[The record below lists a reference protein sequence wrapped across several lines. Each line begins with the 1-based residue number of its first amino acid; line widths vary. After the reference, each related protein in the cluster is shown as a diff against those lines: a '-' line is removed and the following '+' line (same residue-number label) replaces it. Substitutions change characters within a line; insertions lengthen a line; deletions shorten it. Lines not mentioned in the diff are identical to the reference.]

1 MGNIGSFLGLGTSEW
16 HCTSWQI
23 RYRST
28 MHLHRHTSMA
38 LLQAGI
44 CASLFGCGG
53 SGASAPPPAF
63 NQLVAMSINTP
74 NSSGPFTAQEL
85 DDAVALAQGAG
96 VHGVIATYTW
106 SDLESTPGQIDAS
119 AIQSGLSYYH
129 QKGLQVLLGIQ
140 VINTVK
146 REVPS
151 DLETVPFDDPQ
162 FISRFHA
169 LLDAVRGA
177 LSGTERYIS
186 IGNEVDAYLRA
197 QPNEWAPY
205 TSFYED
211 AVSYLHTHSPGLLV
225 GVTTTF
231 AGYSAASTAAVH
243 TLNGP
248 SDVII
253 LTYYP
258 LEGDAQVQPASS
270 PSTDIPLMVSLAD
283 GKPVVLQEA
292 GYPSGTL
299 NASSEASQQQFV
311 TDLFQ
316 AWRAAG
322 NAVPF
327 LSYFLLYDFDQPTCN
342 ALGTYY
348 GSADP
353 AFLSYLCTLGLHHS
367 DGTAKPAWSAFVTA
381 AQ

>member
-1 MGNIGSFLGLGTSEW
+1 
-16 HCTSWQI
+16 
-23 RYRST
+23 
-28 MHLHRHTSMA
+28 
-38 LLQAGI
+38 
-44 CASLFGCGG
+44 
-53 SGASAPPPAF
+53 
-63 NQLVAMSINTP
+63 MSINTP
-74 NSSGPFTAQEL
+74 NSSVPFTAQEL

-96 VHGVIATYTW
+96 VRGVIATYTW
-106 SDLESTPGQIDAS
+106 SSLETTPGHIDVS
-119 AIQSGLSYYH
+119 SLQSGLSYYH

-162 FISRFHA
+162 FISRFHT

-186 IGNEVDAYLRA
+186 IGNEVDVYLRA
-197 QPNEWAPY
+197 QPTEWATY

-211 AVSYLHTHSPGLLV
+211 AVSYLHTSSPGLLV

-231 AGYSAASTAAVH
+231 AGYSVASTAEVR

-258 LEGDAQVQPASS
+258 LQGDSQVLPPTAPA
-270 PSTDIPLMVSLAD
+270 TDIPLMLSLAG
-283 GKPVVLQEA
+283 GKAVALQEA
-292 GYPSGTL
+292 GYPSGTP
-299 NASSEASQQQFV
+299 NASSEAFQQQFV
-311 TDLFQ
+311 TSLYQ
-316 AWRAAG
+316 AWHDAG
-322 NAVPF
+322 NNLPF
-327 LSYFLLYDFDQPTCN
+327 LSYFVLYDFDQPTCT

-353 AFLSYLCTLGLHHS
+353 AFLSYLCTLGLRHS
-367 DGTAKPAWSAFVTA
+367 DGTSKPAWNTFVTA
-381 AQ
+381 Q

>member
-1 MGNIGSFLGLGTSEW
+1 MGLWQLG
-16 HCTSWQI
+16 
-23 RYRST
+23 
-28 MHLHRHTSMA
+28 A
-38 LLQAGI
+38 
-44 CASLFGCGG
+44 CAMLMSCGG
-53 SGASAPPPAF
+53 SGGSAPPAPPSTPSS
-63 NQLVAMSINTP
+63 QVIAMSINTP
-74 NSSGPFTAQEL
+74 NSSVPFTAQEL

-96 VHGVIATYTW
+96 VRGVIATYTW
-106 SDLESTPGQIDAS
+106 SSLESTPGHIDVTS
-119 AIQSGLSYYH
+119 IQSGLDYYH

-162 FISRFHA
+162 FISRFHT

-186 IGNEVDAYLRA
+186 IGNEVDVYLQA
-197 QPNEWAPY
+197 QPNEWATY

-211 AVSYLHTHSPGLLV
+211 AVSYLHTNSPSLLV

-231 AGYSAASTAAVH
+231 AGYSTSSTPEVH
-243 TLNGP
+243 ALNGP

-258 LEGDAQVQPASS
+258 LQGDSQVLPASS
-270 PSTDIPLMVSLAD
+270 PTTDIPLMLKLSG

-292 GYPSGTL
+292 GYPSGTP
-299 NASSEASQQQFV
+299 NGSSEASQQQFV
-311 TDLFQ
+311 TNLFQ
-316 AWRAAG
+316 AWHDAG
-322 NAVPF
+322 SDLPF
-327 LSYFLLYDFDQPTCN
+327 LSYFLLYDFDQPTCT

-353 AFLSYLCTLGLHHS
+353 AFLSYLCTLGLRHS
-367 DGTAKPAWSAFVTA
+367 DGTAKPAWDTFVTD